1 MGEAQTIKKTCSE
14 THAHIQQRSRLLQH
28 NGRGAVKLL
37 QAAAPSTLQV
47 VLSLNPEHWPHLQ
60 ARELADQ
67 DWLLFVILTPEL
79 VDLCQPVGQ
88 VLPAALPV
96 CRHAAW
102 LAAGLTAGTTAGED
116 TTQYDQHHSRTHR
129 TTRGSPTPGR
139 ARQPQNTLRNPVSL
153 PTLTHY
159 YCTLNMRT

>member
-1 MGEAQTIKKTCSE
+1 MLIVSREAGYCSTMAE
-14 THAHIQQRSRLLQH
+14 VLSSCC
-28 NGRGAVKLL
+28 KLL
-37 QAAAPSTLQV
+37 PLAHLRSCHVA
-47 VLSLNPEHWPHLQ
+47 LNPEHWPHLQ

-116 TTQYDQHHSRTHR
+116 TTQYDQHHRRTHR
-129 TTRGSPTPGR
+129 TTRGSPMPGR

-159 YCTLNMRT
+159 YCTLDKRT